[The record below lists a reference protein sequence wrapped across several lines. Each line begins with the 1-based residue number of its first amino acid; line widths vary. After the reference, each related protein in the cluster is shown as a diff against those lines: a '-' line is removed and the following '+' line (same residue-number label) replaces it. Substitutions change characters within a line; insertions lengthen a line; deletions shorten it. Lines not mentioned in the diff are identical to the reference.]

1 MYEYGHT
8 SIMPYLYTM
17 LLGHGFCQQLIEI
30 NSSKVVSVK
39 CFKNKRVD
47 IRFTKEQYAR
57 EFVETFLEAN
67 I

>member
-17 LLGHGFCQQLIEI
+17 LLGYGFSQQLIEI

-39 CFKNKRVD
+39 CFKNMRVD

-57 EFVETFLEAN
+57 EFVEMFLEAN
-67 I
+67 V